1 MSDWLYQ
8 IRIKVSEQL
17 SQDLRGVQELELS
30 RAINKIA
37 DENGTRIVCTF
48 DAFAGYCEEA
58 EKKWY

>member
-30 RAINKIA
+30 QAINEIA
-37 DENGTRIVCTF
+37 DENGHDGHTKPVH
-48 DAFAGYCEEA
+48 
-58 EKKWY
+58 